1 MLIQKGRNMK
11 IRILILTISLAVI
24 IITACSKQ
32 PQPINY
38 GEDECEFCKMIV
50 MDKRYGAELV
60 TDKGKIYFFD
70 SIECLVGFID
80 NQKMTKDN
88 YHSLWVS
95 NYADPGNIIDAEN
108 AIYLKND
115 ELRSPMG
122 LNTLAV
128 ETEIQLEPILKEYG
142 GNQLQF
148 KDLFKLVREM

>member
-1 MLIQKGRNMK
+1 MK
-11 IRILILTISLAVI
+11 IRILILAISLVVI
-24 IITACSKQ
+24 IITSCSKQ

-70 SIECLVGFID
+70 SIECLVGYID

-88 YHSLWVS
+88 YTSLWVS

-115 ELRSPMG
+115 ALRSPMG

-128 ETEIQLEPILKEYG
+128 ETEIQLEPIVKEYG
-142 GNQLQF
+142 GTQLQF